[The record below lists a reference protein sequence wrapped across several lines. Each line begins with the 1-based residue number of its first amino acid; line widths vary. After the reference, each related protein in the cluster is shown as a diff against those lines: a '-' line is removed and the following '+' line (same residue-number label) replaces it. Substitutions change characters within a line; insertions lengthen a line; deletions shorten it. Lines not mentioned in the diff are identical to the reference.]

1 MPFTFTPT
9 GNEHADGFLARAAA
23 HLDTLPLADRAG
35 WLAVKQ
41 GEIAR
46 WQLSAAMNAFD
57 ASQIINT
64 LGRWEAQAE
73 AGAKV
78 AA

>member
-9 GNEHADGFLARAAA
+9 GNDNADGFLTRAAA
-23 HLDTLPLADRAG
+23 HLETMPLADRAG

-41 GEIAR
+41 GEVAKWR
-46 WQLSAAMNAFD
+46 LATGMTAFD
-57 ASQIINT
+57 HAQVINT
-64 LGRWEAQAE
+64 LGRWEEQAE